1 MIPFLFYLY
10 IFIFGCVI
18 GSFLNVVIYRVPN
31 KLSVSKGY
39 SFCPAC
45 HHRLFP
51 KDLVP
56 VFSWLFLRGK
66 CAYCGAPISARYP
79 FVELLGGFAFLFSFN
94 RYGISL
100 NFIIHA
106 LLLCVIIVIS
116 FIDIDT
122 MEIPDGSHFFILALA
137 AGSYLINQPE
147 LSSILLGGIVIA
159 LPLFLIAWL
168 THGGI
173 GGGDIKLMAASGLF
187 LGFANTLLAGIIGII
202 IGGFYAACLMLIK
215 KREGKSY
222 MALGPFLALGIS
234 IASLYGPQ
242 IIQAYLNLFF

>member
-18 GSFLNVVIYRVPN
+18 GSFFNVVIYRVPN

-66 CAYCGAPISARYP
+66 CAYCGAPIAARYP
-79 FVELLGGFAFLFSFN
+79 FVELLGGFAFLLSFN

-106 LLLCVIIVIS
+106 LLL
-116 FIDIDT
+116 
-122 MEIPDGSHFFILALA
+122 
-137 AGSYLINQPE
+137 
-147 LSSILLGGIVIA
+147 
-159 LPLFLIAWL
+159 
-168 THGGI
+168 
-173 GGGDIKLMAASGLF
+173 
-187 LGFANTLLAGIIGII
+187 
-202 IGGFYAACLMLIK
+202 
-215 KREGKSY
+215 
-222 MALGPFLALGIS
+222 
-234 IASLYGPQ
+234 
-242 IIQAYLNLFF
+242 